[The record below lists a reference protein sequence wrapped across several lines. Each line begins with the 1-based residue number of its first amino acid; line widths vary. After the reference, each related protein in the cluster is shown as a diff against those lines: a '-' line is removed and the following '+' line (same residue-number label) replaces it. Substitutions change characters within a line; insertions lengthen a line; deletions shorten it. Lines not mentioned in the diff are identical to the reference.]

1 MNTVVDVYEG
11 FNRAYSAYNKQME
24 DYMGNFSSFRDKGTQ
39 YIKSVLDMQMA
50 YLKGAGE
57 MVRQSIDNI
66 QKGKASGN
74 TYPEFNEIIVQ
85 SMDWINTNINTF
97 NNLNRELFK
106 KV

>member
-1 MNTVVDVYEG
+1 MDTIVDMYEG
-11 FNRAYSAYNKQME
+11 FNRSYQTYNRQME
-24 DYMGNFSSFRDKGTQ
+24 NYMSNFSVFRDKGTQ

-57 MVRQSIDNI
+57 MVRQSIENI
-66 QKGKASGN
+66 QKGKVSGN
-74 TYPEFNEIIVQ
+74 TYPEFNDIIIQ
-85 SMDWINTNINTF
+85 SMDLINTNINTF